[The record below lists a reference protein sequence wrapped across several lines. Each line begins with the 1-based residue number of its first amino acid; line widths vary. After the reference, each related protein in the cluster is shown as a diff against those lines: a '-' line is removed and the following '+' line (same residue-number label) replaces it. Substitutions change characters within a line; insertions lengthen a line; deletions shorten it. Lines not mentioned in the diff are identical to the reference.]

1 MKNKNQNS
9 LIERFMELAG
19 NDSYKDHFLSKNK
32 KALKESFD
40 DLDAPSAN
48 TPSESNDS
56 LVDDSTPLDTEEE
69 TNEDSMD
76 VDVDQLESEIQ
87 AAVSAAFAQVFGQGA
102 VHTADSSMDEPNDFD
117 DVGLDNDEPPM
128 MESKEVSQK
137 IVESVFE
144 SLKNKG
150 FISKVNSK
158 KKQ

>member
-19 NDSYKDHFLSKNK
+19 NDSYKDHFMSKNK
-32 KALKESFD
+32 KPLKESFD

-48 TPSESNDS
+48 TPPESSDS

-87 AAVSAAFAQVFGQGA
+87 AAVSAAFAQVFGQDA

-117 DVGLDNDEPPM
+117 DGGLDNDKSPM